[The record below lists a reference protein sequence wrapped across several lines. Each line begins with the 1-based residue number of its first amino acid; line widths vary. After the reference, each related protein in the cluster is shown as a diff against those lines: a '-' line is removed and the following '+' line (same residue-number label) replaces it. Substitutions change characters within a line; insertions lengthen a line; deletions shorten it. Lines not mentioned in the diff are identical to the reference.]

1 MIDRMA
7 RGVTDRGWAWAIV
20 VGVTVINVS
29 RSFFIIGNSINFY
42 RYNELNV

>member
-7 RGVTDRGWAWAIV
+7 RGVTDRGWAWVIV

-29 RSFFIIGNSINFY
+29 RSFFIMIVVRNLIN
-42 RYNELNV
+42 LL